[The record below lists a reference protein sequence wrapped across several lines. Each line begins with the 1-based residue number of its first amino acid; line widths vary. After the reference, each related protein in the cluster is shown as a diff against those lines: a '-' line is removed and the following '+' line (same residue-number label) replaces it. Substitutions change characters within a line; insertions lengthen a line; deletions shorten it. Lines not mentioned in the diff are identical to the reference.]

1 LAQINSRQDEKKRW
15 KILAEDL
22 GVKEIE
28 NISSLHDIKRH
39 IGKTMQRDNIPRNSE
54 LLDMLSIDKRKQ
66 HLQLLKIKP
75 TKSASGITVISVMT
89 KPYNCPHG
97 VCIFC
102 PGGEKIGTPQSYLPT
117 EPATMRALEAK
128 YEPDKQ
134 IKSRFNQLKKIGH
147 YVDKVELLI
156 IGGTFMNL
164 PFEYQESFVK
174 SCYDSL
180 NGIKS
185 RDINHA
191 KEIAEKSVI
200 KNCLTMLIS
209 IRSCRF

>member
-1 LAQINSRQDEKKRW
+1 MQTIPYIRFTNNIIAYKIICIIMIHIDADTKRSQLAQINSRQDEKKRW

-102 PGGEKIGTPQSYLPT
+102 PGGEKVGTPQSYLPT
-117 EPATMRALEAK
+117 EPATMRALEAE
-128 YEPDKQ
+128 YEPDRQ
-134 IKSRFNQLKKIGH
+134 IESRFNQLKKI
-147 YVDKVELLI
+147 
-156 IGGTFMNL
+156 F
-164 PFEYQESFVK
+164 FF
-174 SCYDSL
+174 
-180 NGIKS
+180 
-185 RDINHA
+185 
-191 KEIAEKSVI
+191 
-200 KNCLTMLIS
+200 
-209 IRSCRF
+209 